1 MERGQTPAV
10 IVGDDR
16 SLCDAQQRIMRL
28 VKLAIREIGVV
39 SGDQWQIVA
48 IGELDERGF
57 AARLVRSIVAHQ
69 LDIES
74 AWKGHR
80 QLAQQR
86 LGGLPLPF
94 RQQPS
99 ERPFGSARETDQ
111 PLARRSDIG
120 EAHGRL
126 RGPVASQIG
135 AADQGQQVPIPGL
148 ALHQQHDP
156 VRLYA
161 APRRSI
167 APRRLVAAG
176 ERHFTADD
184 RLHSRRRAGGREF
197 ERTEQIPRIGDRHRR
212 HAFDLT
218 QLHRFL
224 DRDRPG
230 RQRISGVNAQMNKIG
245 ERHIGNIAPPGAKFT
260 RGRAASE
267 QSDVFQRLARN
278 PLGNP
283 RPDLH
288 GGQPWADARPSPGAD
303 YRVELGRLIPT
314 AQSGESPDRSR
325 VCTGCSAGGE
335 SESIG
340 GRWPVSLNDG
350 TGSGRSL
357 CGTIR
362 VGKR

>member
-1 MERGQTPAV
+1 MPEPGEARVEPGLRRAPQRRFLGVAFFGREGGQDRLARLRHKGAAPRDDQGVVAGLGQIGEHIPHLRRRPKIMERGQTPAI
-10 IVGDDR
+10 IVGNDR
-16 SLCDAQQRIMRL
+16 ALRDAQQRIMRL
-28 VKLAIREIGVV
+28 VKRAIREIGVV
-39 SGDQWQIVA
+39 GGDQRQIVA

-74 AWKGHR
+74 ARKGHR

-86 LGGLPLPF
+86 LGGIPLPF

-167 APRRLVAAG
+167 ASRRLVAAG

-184 RLHSRRRAGGREF
+184 RLHSRRRAGGGEF
-197 ERTEQIPRIGDRHRR
+197 ERAEQIPRIGDRHRR
-212 HAFDLT
+212 HALDLT
-218 QLHRFL
+218 QPHRFL

-245 ERHIGNIAPPGAKFT
+245 ERHVGNIAPPGAKFT
-260 RGRAASE
+260 RGRAACE

-278 PLGNP
+278 PPGNP
-283 RPDLH
+283 RRDLH
-288 GGQPWADARPSPGAD
+288 
-303 YRVELGRLIPT
+303 V
-314 AQSGESPDRSR
+314 
-325 VCTGCSAGGE
+325 
-335 SESIG
+335 
-340 GRWPVSLNDG
+340 
-350 TGSGRSL
+350 
-357 CGTIR
+357 
-362 VGKR
+362 

>member
-1 MERGQTPAV
+1 MERGQTPAI

-16 SLCDAQQRIMRL
+16 ALRDAQQRIMRL

-39 SGDQWQIVA
+39 GGDQWQIVA

-74 AWKGHR
+74 ARKGHR

-167 APRRLVAAG
+167 ASRRLVAAG

-184 RLHSRRRAGGREF
+184 RLHSRRRAGGGEF
-197 ERTEQIPRIGDRHRR
+197 ERTEQIARIGDRHRR
-212 HAFDLT
+212 HAFDLA

-245 ERHIGNIAPPGAKFT
+245 ERHVGNIAPPGAKFT
-260 RGRAASE
+260 RGRAACGAVRCFPTACPKSSR
-267 QSDVFQRLARN
+267 QPTSRSRTV
-278 PLGNP
+278 
-283 RPDLH
+283 
-288 GGQPWADARPSPGAD
+288 GQPWADARPSPGAD

-314 AQSGESPDRSR
+314 AQFGKSPDRSR
-325 VCTGCSAGGE
+325 VCTGMLRRRRKRDHRRAVAG
-335 SESIG
+335 
-340 GRWPVSLNDG
+340 VA
-350 TGSGRSL
+350 
-357 CGTIR
+357 
-362 VGKR
+362 